1 LNFSFFVLYYKPFWV
16 IFYKNFIQS
25 LISMK
30 SKFLLLCLLA
40 PSLYAGTKLI
50 VLGSGTPNPDPNR
63 AGSAYALVVNETP
76 YLVDF
81 GPGIIRRAASLS
93 PPWGGEIEAMTVK
106 NFEHAFLTHIH
117 SDHSAGLADLLLTP
131 WVMGRDAK
139 LNLFGP
145 IGLEQMAAS
154 TLKAFEDDINYRING
169 TQPSNKT
176 GYQYNFHLL
185 DEGLI
190 YKDKNIMVEAFKVP
204 HGGFDD
210 AYGFKF
216 TSEDKVIVFSGDT
229 GPSKTLEKFAS
240 GADILVHEVYSNSG
254 FLEKTQDWQKYH
266 QEHHTSTFEVGEIA
280 SRAKPKLL
288 ILSHILFWGSTKE
301 EILQETRSTYDGEI
315 TIAEDLMVFE

>member
-1 LNFSFFVLYYKPFWV
+1 
-16 IFYKNFIQS
+16 
-25 LISMK
+25 MK

-81 GPGIIRRAASLS
+81 GPGVIRRAASLS

-176 GYQYNFHLL
+176 GYKYNFHLL

-210 AYGFKF
+210 AYGFRF

>member
-1 LNFSFFVLYYKPFWV
+1 
-16 IFYKNFIQS
+16 
-25 LISMK
+25 MK
-30 SKFLLLCLLA
+30 SKFLLLCLFA

-93 PPWGGEIEAMTVK
+93 PPWGGKIEAMTVK

-176 GYQYNFHLL
+176 GYKYNFHLL

-204 HGGFDD
+204 HGGF
-210 AYGFKF
+210 
-216 TSEDKVIVFSGDT
+216 
-229 GPSKTLEKFAS
+229 
-240 GADILVHEVYSNSG
+240 
-254 FLEKTQDWQKYH
+254 
-266 QEHHTSTFEVGEIA
+266 
-280 SRAKPKLL
+280 
-288 ILSHILFWGSTKE
+288 
-301 EILQETRSTYDGEI
+301 
-315 TIAEDLMVFE
+315 